1 MMMQSTTGGVTVTD
15 KQEETCKLCG
25 RPHPQYACVDGGK
38 ICKDCLDYA
47 RYERD
52 KRRQAA

>member
-1 MMMQSTTGGVTVTD
+1 MTD

-25 RPHPQYACVDGGK
+25 RKHPQYACVDGGK
-38 ICKDCLDYA
+38 ICRQCLDEA

-52 KRRQAA
+52 RRRQTA